1 MPGKNKAPEMTN
13 RTSETENGVITSVEN
28 QDAIVEL
35 SIQEACQSC
44 GARMVCVPDSA
55 GKRQLKAANPLEA
68 RVGDRVAITEKS
80 NFLLT
85 VSFLQY
91 GIPFL
96 GFLTGIF
103 SFYFIDLEAIPL
115 PLELMWFIGG
125 LIGLALGAFIS
136 RYYIEKLAEAGGSFF
151 TISKILNSA

>member
-13 RTSETENGVITSVEN
+13 RTSETENGVITSIIN
-28 QDAIVEL
+28 RDAIVEL

-44 GARMVCVPDSA
+44 GARMVCVPDSS
-55 GKRQLKAANPLEA
+55 GKRQLKAANPLDA

-103 SFYFIDLEAIPL
+103 TLYFLNLDSVPIP
-115 PLELMWFIGG
+115 PELIWFTGG
-125 LIGLALGAFIS
+125 LIGLALGALIS
-136 RYYIEKLAEAGGSFF
+136 RYYIEKLAKADGSFF
-151 TISKILNSA
+151 TISKIL